1 MPEITTATNALAGR
15 SALLTGGGSGIGLA
29 SAQALVADGCSVTL
43 MGRSTERL
51 ERGAAALADVAAAAG
66 ARVATIPGDVSSE
79 ADVEAAVAKAVEV
92 GGGRLDIAVASAGT
106 GTVAPIVAQGL
117 DEFLGVFATNVTGTF
132 LLVKHAARAMITAAN
147 GGAIVAISSL
157 AGRTVHRYM
166 ATYGA
171 TKAAVDMLVRNAA
184 DELGADGIRV
194 NSVQPSIVETE
205 LMELPMQDEALIDS
219 YLRNMPVARVGQ
231 VADIA
236 SVVRFL
242 AGPES
247 AWVTGNALPI
257 DGGHH
262 LRCGPDYGGI
272 ARLLYGEGATGPG
285 FVPAG

>member
-1 MPEITTATNALAGR
+1 MSPASANAPLVLAGQ
-15 SALLTGGGSGIGLA
+15 SALITGGGSGIGLG
-29 SAQALVADGCSVTL
+29 SAQALLADGCSVTL
-43 MGRSTERL
+43 MGRNEERL
-51 ERGAAALADVAAAAG
+51 QAAVAQLEAAAPTG
-66 ARVATIPGDVSSE
+66 ATVSSIAGDVSVE
-79 ADVEAAVAKAVEV
+79 ADVQAAVEKAVEV

-117 DEFLGVFATNVTGTF
+117 EEFRGVFDTNVTGTF
-132 LLVKHAARAMITAAN
+132 LTIKHAAKAMVRSGN
-147 GGAIVAISSL
+147 GGSIVAISSL
-157 AGRTVHRYM
+157 AGVTVHRYM
-166 ATYGA
+166 STYGA
-171 TKAAVDMLVRNAA
+171 SKAAIDMLVRNAA

-205 LMELPMQDEALIDS
+205 LMELPMQDQGLIDS
-219 YLRNMPVARVGQ
+219 YLANMPVARIGQ

-262 LRCGPDYGGI
+262 LRRGPDYGGI
-272 ARLLYGEGATGPG
+272 ARLLYTDAATEPG
-285 FVPAG
+285 FSG